1 MNKNKEF
8 EHEISNN
15 MRNNRNEKFKGNN
28 RNERNNFRKNSN
40 DKKRF
45 DNKNRFALRQNK
57 VESFSNAK
65 AGDYFEGIVKVVRKA
80 VPGPVVF
87 SVSDG
92 YLQLDAVAK
101 ESKIETNDVVKLR
114 GKVTDRGGKLQIEID
129 TMDKVD
135 DNFETILNR
144 MSQPVDR
151 PLSIRSARL
160 EKMKPKMMEI
170 AKRIRR
176 AVLDGEAIII
186 RHHSDTDGI
195 SSGLALQ
202 HSILELMKKV
212 NVNPQ
217 YNLYRSVSKAPF
229 YEISDMLHDVA
240 LAKRIVTNFGQKKP
254 IFIITDN
261 GSTPEDS
268 FAHKTLHNLGYEV
281 IVIDHHNPVIMEN
294 ENTTSV
300 CKYLSLHLNP
310 YMFGLD
316 SQTCA
321 GMLCYEV
328 ARLIDKEYEENL
340 IPAVAGIADRS
351 NIPELEE
358 YIKLSN
364 KNKEE
369 LTNIGIAIDFTSYN
383 MRFSSG
389 EGLYEEI
396 YSNQAMVEM
405 MNLKVKEGME
415 TQLQSTLPYVKTHEI
430 NNIIFSHID
439 LEKYTVRFKY
449 PTPGKVIGMIH
460 DTIAEGKT
468 EHAVLSIGH
477 LSDMIIIRATKP
489 ILPVD
494 TIIKN
499 LQKKMPEA
507 NVDGGGH
514 ECAGT
519 IKFVSAHLDNIIEEI
534 KTMLKELPVYQSI
547 ESEGQ

>member
-8 EHEISNN
+8 EKEINN
-15 MRNNRNEKFKGNN
+15 KKFKNNNRNNNKNDN
-28 RNERNNFRKNSN
+28 RNDFRNNKRKFNNSKNNFRG
-40 DKKRF
+40 
-45 DNKNRFALRQNK
+45 NKI
-57 VESFSNAK
+57 ESFSKAK
-65 AGDYFEGIVKVVRKA
+65 AGDYFEGIVKIVRKA

-92 YLQLDAVAK
+92 YLQVDAVAK
-101 ESKIETNDVVKLR
+101 ESNMETNDIVKLR
-114 GKVTDRGGKLQIEID
+114 GKVSDRAGKIQIEID
-129 TMDKVD
+129 SMEKVD
-135 DNFETILNR
+135 DNFESILNR

-151 PLSIRSARL
+151 PLSIKSARL

-176 AVLDGEAIII
+176 AVIDGEAIII

-195 SSGLALQ
+195 SSGLAIE
-202 HSILELMKKV
+202 HSIKNLMTKV
-212 NVNPQ
+212 GVNPQ

-240 LAKRIVTNFGQKKP
+240 LAKRIVNNFGQKKP

-261 GSTPEDS
+261 GSTPEDL
-268 FAHKTLHNLGYEV
+268 FAHKTLHELGYEV
-281 IVIDHHNPVIMEN
+281 IVIDHHNPVDIN
-294 ENTTSV
+294 EDKTSGV

-310 YMFGLD
+310 YLFDFD

-321 GMLCYEV
+321 GVLCYEI
-328 ARLIDKEYEENL
+328 ARLIDKEYEEPL
-340 IPAVAGIADRS
+340 IPAVSSIADRS
-351 NIPELEE
+351 NIPEVEE
-358 YIKLSN
+358 YIKFSG
-364 KNKEE
+364 KSKDE
-369 LTNIGIAIDFTSYN
+369 LTKIGIAIDFTSYN

-396 YSNQAMVEM
+396 YSNNTMVEM
-405 MNLKVKEGME
+405 MNLKVNQGME
-415 TQLQSTLPYVKTHEI
+415 TQLQSTMPYVKTHEI

-460 DTIAEGKT
+460 DNIAEGK
-468 EHAVLSIGH
+468 EQHAVLSIGH

-489 ILPVD
+489 VLPVD

-499 LQKKMPEA
+499 LRKKMPEA
-507 NVDGGGH
+507 NVEGGGH

-519 IKFVSAHLDNIIEEI
+519 IKFVSAHLDTVIQEI
-534 KTMLKELPVYQSI
+534 KNMLKDIQIDNENQIL
-547 ESEGQ
+547 E